1 MSGMLTLIARA
12 AIVVAVA
19 CPVAAVWPSDRWLAT
34 APLAYAP
41 PPCVI
46 ALALAALLGLG
57 RRPERNTAWLAP
69 GLASIVLS
77 VIALVDDARRAAPA
91 PSSEGVSI
99 LHWNVASGDLTGGID
114 DDIVCLSEAP
124 PSLSWSGRVG
134 HVCREG
140 NLVVA
145 SRWPVER
152 RAFWRGTHAKAL
164 HVVVHADPP
173 LSLVLADVYP
183 GFQRPRRDAIAEL
196 AAAVR
201 VMDPWPH
208 VLVGDLNT
216 PDSAWSLSPLRTSFA
231 DAHRVA
237 GAGAGHT
244 WPTWLPLMRIDH
256 MFTRPDVQVASYRTG
271 ADFRSDHLWQRVVV
285 RLPR

>member
-1 MSGMLTLIARA
+1 MSGIVTLLARS
-12 AIVVAVA
+12 AIVVAAA
-19 CPVAAVWPSDRWLAT
+19 CPLATLGPSDRWPAT
-34 APLAYAP
+34 ALLAYAP

-46 ALALAALLGLG
+46 ALALSALFALG

-69 GLASIVLS
+69 GLAAVILS
-77 VIALVDDARRAAPA
+77 VIALVDDARRTGPAA
-91 PSSEGVSI
+91 SSEGASI
-99 LHWNVASGDLTGGID
+99 LHWNVASRDLAGGLD
-114 DDIVCLSEAP
+114 DDILCLSEAP
-124 PSLSWSGRVG
+124 ASLSFSGRAR

-164 HVVVHADPP
+164 HVVVHADRPV
-173 LSLVLADVYP
+173 SLVLADVYP
-183 GFQRPRRDAIAEL
+183 SLRRARRDAIAEL

-216 PDSAWSLSPLRTSFA
+216 PDHAWSLSPLRASFA
-231 DAHRVA
+231 DAHRLA
-237 GAGAGHT
+237 GSGAGHT
-244 WPTWLPLMRIDH
+244 WPAWLPLMRIDH
-256 MFTRPDVQVASYRTG
+256 AFARPDVHVVAYRTG
-271 ADFRSDHLWQRVVV
+271 ADLRSDHLWQRMVV